1 MAGLSDTFKT
11 TSTVA
16 TTLPSWYDTAQ
27 QNLTAQNLT
36 TSVPA
41 ANATAA
47 QGAINN
53 LAPGSPNNAFNSGRD
68 LLTQIGQG
76 AANPWVTTMSPT
88 GQPMTTGNP
97 NTAIGGLFNA
107 QTDYLN
113 QIMPNI
119 SANQEIQNIGSG
131 NFGSLRGM
139 TAVNKARGDAMSDLF
154 QKQNTLALQNQQ
166 TGVSAGTGLGSLG
179 DLETRA
185 GLNAG
190 TFQLEAPFK
199 GVTQQANILNNLKPG
214 TTVNTV
220 GTPSPLNQLG
230 ALGSLGT
237 GLFDG
242 LFGKSVV
249 SNGQLVNVP
258 GLLSRLPSLFGGGGG
273 GSGETPYDDLE
284 DPGGTT
290 PFVPDLGW
298 PDTPYDDLEDP
309 GGIYEYEPE

>member
-1 MAGLSDTFKT
+1 MAGLSDNFKT
-11 TSTVA
+11 TSTVV

-27 QNLTAQNLT
+27 QNLTAQTLAAP
-36 TSVPA
+36 VPA

-53 LAPGSPNNAFNSGRD
+53 LAPGSQNNAFTSGRE

-97 NTAIGGLFNA
+97 DTAMGGLFNA

-119 SANQEIQNIGSG
+119 SAAQEVPNIGSG

-166 TGVSAGTGLGSLG
+166 TGVSAGTGLGTLG
-179 DLETRA
+179 NQETQA

-199 GVTQQANILNNLKPG
+199 GFTQQANIVNNLKPG
-214 TTVNTV
+214 TTVNTI

-230 ALGSLGT
+230 AIGSLLQGGVT
-237 GLFDG
+237 GANGILSQLGVSGGLSGLF
-242 LFGKSVV
+242 
-249 SNGQLVNVP
+249 SNMFSG
-258 GLLSRLPSLFGGGGG
+258 SGG
-273 GSGETPYDDLE
+273 GETPYDDLE
-284 DPGGTT
+284 DPGGVT
-290 PFVPDLGW
+290 P
-298 PDTPYDDLEDP
+298 
-309 GGIYEYEPE
+309 YEPE

>member
-1 MAGLSDTFKT
+1 MAGLSDNFLT

-27 QNLTAQNLT
+27 QNLTNQTLT
-36 TSVPA
+36 APIPA

-53 LAPGSPNNAFNSGRD
+53 LAPGSTTNPFTSGRE

-76 AANPWVTTMSPT
+76 AVNPWVTTMSPN

-97 NTAIGGLFNA
+97 DTAMGGLFNA

-119 SANQEIQNIGSG
+119 SAAQEVQNIGSG

-139 TAVNKARGDAMSDLF
+139 TATNKARADAMSDLF

-166 TGVSAGTGLGSLG
+166 TGVSAGTGLGNLG
-179 DLETRA
+179 NQEVQA

-190 TFQLEAPFK
+190 AFELESPLK
-199 GVTQQANILNNLKPG
+199 GLTGQANIINNLKPG

-230 ALGSLGT
+230 AVGSLLSGGITGT
-237 GLFDG
+237 SDILKQLGVSGGLSGLFDKIFTG
-242 LFGKSVV
+242 TGDF
-249 SNGQLVNVP
+249 
-258 GLLSRLPSLFGGGGG
+258 
-273 GSGETPYDDLE
+273 GSGMTDTYLDESETM
-284 DPGGTT
+284 
-290 PFVPDLGW
+290 
-298 PDTPYDDLEDP
+298 
-309 GGIYEYEPE
+309 